1 MSLVHDIYDAS
12 PSSPAISAKF
22 AAIPAKGRLDAMA
35 FYDALS
41 AAVSDASDMQT
52 LLDLA
57 LEIVVDLNAPA
68 EINHKVDRII
78 TLLNISRGLSEK
90 ISQNTWPDQPFE
102 H

>member
-1 MSLVHDIYDAS
+1 
-12 PSSPAISAKF
+12 
-22 AAIPAKGRLDAMA
+22 MA
-35 FYDALS
+35 FYDALT

-90 ISQNTWPDQPFE
+90 ISQNTWPVQPFE